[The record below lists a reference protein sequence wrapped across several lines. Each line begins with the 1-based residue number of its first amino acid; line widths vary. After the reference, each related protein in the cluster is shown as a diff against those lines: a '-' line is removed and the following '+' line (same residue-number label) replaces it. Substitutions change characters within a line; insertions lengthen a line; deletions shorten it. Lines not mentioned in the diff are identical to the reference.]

1 MLRNLTCAALFAV
14 WSLGLAH
21 SVATASDSKPMAEQL
36 RFFEEKVRPLL
47 AENCFKCHGAEKQK
61 GSLRLDSLATILA
74 GGESGPAVVPGKP
87 EESLLVEAINYES
100 FEMPPSGKLNDNAIA
115 VLSNWIKMGAPWPAG
130 DPPIA
135 VAASKVRTI
144 TDEDRRWWA
153 YQPLRDV
160 AVPKVDGTAT
170 CRNEVDRFIVA
181 RLQQQQLSP
190 APEADRLT
198 LIRRAYFD
206 LIGLPPTPEE
216 IDAFLSD
223 PSADAYDK
231 LIDRLLDDARYG
243 ERWARHWLDLVR
255 YAESDGFKQDAFR
268 PNAWRYRDYVVRSLN
283 DDKPY
288 DRFVM
293 EQLAGDEIAP
303 HDPDALAATG
313 YLRHWIYEYNQRDVR
328 TQWSNILNDVTDVTA
343 DVFLGMGMGC
353 ARCHDHKFDP
363 ILQRDYFRLQA
374 FFTPLRP
381 RDDLPTGT
389 AEELADYH
397 RKLTAWEA
405 KTADLRRQIDEIE
418 RPIFQQTANP
428 AINKFPPDIR
438 PMLRKAPGDRSPFE
452 QQIAELAFRQVQEEY
467 DKLNIASKLKGEEKD
482 KWSTLTAEL
491 VEYETQK
498 PKPLP
503 TAYCVT
509 DIGRDAP
516 PTMIPGDRKQEAI
529 EPGFLTVLDPSTA
542 AIESLPE
549 APNSTGRRTA
559 LARWIASPDNPLST
573 RVIVNRIW
581 QYHFGRGLVATASD
595 FGHLGEPPTHPEL
608 LDWLTRQFIDHGWSM
623 KHMHRLMMTSATY
636 RQASLPP
643 QAPSPKLQFLDPDN
657 RLLARMNVH
666 RLDAE
671 QIRDAVLAVTGE
683 LNPAA
688 GGPSVDAG
696 QPRRTIY
703 TKVVRNTRDPLLDV
717 FDAPDGFSSISQR
730 NVTTT
735 PTQSLLMINGSWPLQ
750 RAKALAGRLQKEKLD
765 GEPLVRRA
773 YRLAYGREPT
783 PSQLAAALSF
793 LNEQSQPA
801 TPQGSSD
808 LAGRFVEPSL
818 LVAKE
823 RTGEVRNN
831 GGAGGLVASPTID
844 APGRAALIQPNG
856 PQRPLTVPDNE
867 SLPAGDFTIEACFVL
882 RSLYPDATVRTIV
895 SQWDSDNNHPG
906 WALGVTSEKSA
917 HKPRNLILQLVGD
930 PAKGGA
936 GYEVV
941 ASNLRPELNKPY
953 YAAVSV
959 KIAETGESGVTFY
972 LKELSSPDAP
982 LQTANVAHKVTAHYR
997 SNSALTIGGR
1007 DNSPRHIWDGLID
1020 DVRLSTAALAR
1031 DELLIHNVA
1040 NTDKIVGFWRF
1051 DETPGFEKDASGKG
1065 NDIKPTTQTANSD
1078 ATALVDFCHVLLN
1091 SNEFLYVD

>member
-1 MLRNLTCAALFAV
+1 MLRNLTCAAVFAV
-14 WSLGLAH
+14 WSLISAH
-21 SVATASDSKPMAEQL
+21 SVASAGDSQPTPEQL
-36 RFFEEKVRPLL
+36 RYFEEKVRPLL
-47 AENCFKCHGAEKQK
+47 VENCFKCHGAEKQK
-61 GSLRLDSLATILA
+61 GNLRLDSPATILA
-74 GGESGPAVVPGKP
+74 GGDSGAAIVPGKP
-87 EESLLVEAINYES
+87 DESLLVEAINYES
-100 FEMPPSGKLNDNAIA
+100 FEMPPSGKLNDDAIA
-115 VLSNWIKMGAPWPAG
+115 VLTNWIKMGAPWPAG
-130 DPPIA
+130 DPPIT

-144 TDEDRRWWA
+144 TDEDRKWWA

-160 AVPKVDGTAT
+160 AVPHVDDDAA
-170 CRNEVDRFIVA
+170 CRNEIDRFIVA
-181 RLQQQQLSP
+181 RLQQQKLSP
-190 APEADRLT
+190 APQADRLT

-216 IDAFLSD
+216 IDAFLAD
-223 PSADAYDK
+223 PSPDAYDH
-231 LIDRLLDDARYG
+231 LIDRLLDDPRYG

-288 DRFVM
+288 DQFVM

-389 AEELADYH
+389 AEELADYQ
-397 RKLTAWEA
+397 RKLAEWEA
-405 KTADLRRQIDEIE
+405 KTADIRRQIDEIE
-418 RPIFQQTANP
+418 RPVYQQAANP

-438 PMLRKAPGDRSPFE
+438 PMLRKAASDRLPFE

-467 DKLNIASKLKGEEKD
+467 DKLNIAGKLKGEEKEQ
-482 KWSTLTAEL
+482 WSSLTAQL

-498 PKPLP
+498 PKPLL

-509 DIGRDAP
+509 DIGPVAP
-516 PTMIPGDRKQEAI
+516 PTMIPGDRKQEPI
-529 EPGFLTVLDPSTA
+529 DPGFPTVLDPSTA

-559 LARWIASPDNPLST
+559 LARWIARPDNPVST

-608 LDWLTRQFIDHGWSM
+608 LDWLTRQFIDSGWSM
-623 KHMHRLMMTSATY
+623 KKMHRLMMTSATY
-636 RQASLPP
+636 QQASLLPH
-643 QAPSPKLQFLDPDN
+643 AASSKLLAIDPEN
-657 RLLARMNVH
+657 RLLWRMNVH

-671 QIRDAVLAVTGE
+671 QIRDAVLVVTGE
-683 LNPAA
+683 LNPVA

-703 TKVVRNTRDPLLDV
+703 TKVVRNDRDPLLDV

-735 PTQSLLMINGSWPLQ
+735 PTQSLFMINGSWSLQ

-765 GEPLVRRA
+765 SVQLVIRA

-801 TPQGSSD
+801 TPPGDD

-823 RTGEVRNN
+823 RTGEVGDN
-831 GGAGGLVASPTID
+831 GGAGGPVTSPSID
-844 APGRAALIQPNG
+844 AAGRAALIQPNG
-856 PQRPLTVPDNE
+856 SNGPLTVPDNA

-930 PAKGGA
+930 PAMGGA
-936 GYEVV
+936 GYEVI

-959 KIAETGESGVTFY
+959 KIADTGESGVTFY
-972 LKELSSPDAP
+972 LKDLSTPAAP
-982 LQTANVAHKVTAHYR
+982 LQTANVVHKVTGQFR
-997 SNSALTIGGR
+997 STNALTIGGR
-1007 DNSPRHIWDGLID
+1007 DSSPRHIWDGLLD

-1031 DELLIHNVA
+1031 DELLIHNA
-1040 NTDKIVGFWRF
+1040 NITDKVVGFWRF
-1051 DETPGFEKDASGKG
+1051 NEPPEFDKDASAKG
-1065 NDIKPTTQTANSD
+1065 NDIKPTTQTTNTD